1 MARSRVIIGPMLTPL
16 SYQQYFYSR
25 KYVEWVIRGLVIL
38 PNGEDVLF
46 TGPLVLYKLR
56 DDEDDDDVVVVDIE
70 CCECNVGDGLVD
82 RSALLPPVLDKDDED
97 DDEVDDDDVEP
108 TEPVEDRDEESRS
121 ILPSGGRARP

>member
-1 MARSRVIIGPMLTPL
+1 M
-16 SYQQYFYSR
+16 
-25 KYVEWVIRGLVIL
+25 EWVIRGLVIL

-56 DDEDDDDVVVVDIE
+56 DDEDDDVVVVDIE

-82 RSALLPPVLDKDDED
+82 RSALLPPVLDDED
-97 DDEVDDDDVEP
+97 EDEDEVDEDDVEP
-108 TEPVEDRDEESRS
+108 TEPVEDREDESRS